1 MAHIILRPAWYIPAS
16 KATPE
21 PLYYNRRAFLKT
33 LGLGATALAAAG
45 AGVRS
50 VFADAADD
58 LLAAAPNLPSFE
70 RNARFADAGRA
81 LTDKKYP
88 LFYNNFYEFG
98 FSKGDPARNAKGFK
112 LDPYTLEIDG
122 LVEKPVKLGLEDI
135 EKLGLEERVYRFR
148 CVEAWAMTVPWVGV
162 PLSKVLAKAEIK
174 PEAKYVAFKSFYDPE
189 RAPGQRQKVYDWP
202 YHEGLRLDEA
212 MNELTLAV
220 TGLYGKRLVP
230 QSGTPL
236 RIIIPWKYGFKGP
249 KSVVKMTLVAD
260 QPPTLWNTAQPS
272 EYKFYSNVDPMVPHP
287 RWSQAREK
295 LLGDEV
301 VEVPTQWYNGY
312 GDYVAHLYESMPREL
327 Y

>member
-1 MAHIILRPAWYIPAS
+1 
-16 KATPE
+16 
-21 PLYYNRRAFLKT
+21 
-33 LGLGATALAAAG
+33 LAAA
-45 AGVRS
+45 
-50 VFADAADD
+50 AD
-58 LLAAAPNLPSFE
+58 LPAFE

-81 LTDKKYP
+81 FTDKKYP

-98 FSKGDPARNAKGFK
+98 FSKGDPARNSKGFS

-122 LVEKPVKLGLEDI
+122 LVERPVKLGLDD
-135 EKLGLEERVYRFR
+135 
-148 CVEAWAMTVPWVGV
+148 T
-162 PLSKVLAKAEIK
+162 EIK

-272 EYKFYSNVDPMVPHP
+272 EYKFYSNVDPRVPHP
-287 RWSQAREK
+287 RWSQAMEK

-312 GDYVAHLYESMPREL
+312 GDYVAHLYETMPREL